1 MTKLFH
7 EIIDNRSALVTLVD
21 VNIKTT
27 VATTRLGWLWW
38 VINPL
43 IMMGIYYFFVHIIM
57 DRGEENYHLFVL
69 TGLIA
74 WQSFRAALTGTTNV
88 ILKNKQL
95 IRQIALP
102 IGMLTAIPILVQ
114 LFFNSFGIIIIL
126 IWNYPVAGIH
136 SLSVVPLLIL
146 IGLVVYGLGLFLSV
160 INVYLRDTKQ
170 IMAYVLRAGFFLSP
184 ILYPASRVL
193 DSAKL
198 PEFVKTVFN
207 LNPMCWIITALRM
220 VLLDGRMFNWQNF
233 FTMLL
238 ISLMIIQVGLFWL
251 RANSSRIIKML

>member
-1 MTKLFH
+1 MNKLFH

-57 DRGEENYHLFVL
+57 DRGGENYHLFVL

-74 WQSFRAALTGTTNV
+74 WQSFSTALTGTANV

-95 IRQIALP
+95 IRQVALP

-136 SLSVVPLLIL
+136 SLLVVPLLIL

-184 ILYPASRVL
+184 ILFPASRVL

-198 PEFVKTVFN
+198 PEFIKTIFN
-207 LNPMCWIITALRM
+207 LNPMCWIITALRK
-220 VLLDGRMFNWQNF
+220 VLLDGQMFNWQIF
-233 FTMLL
+233 FMMLL

-251 RANSSRIIKML
+251 RANSSKIIKML